1 MGECVTFYT
10 IAIAATVGGGIMFLL
25 SLLGIGDHDGDFHVD
40 GDGAVEGDY
49 GWISL
54 KSIIG
59 FMLGFGWGGYM
70 AESAGLSSWGAIG
83 VGALV
88 GLFMFVIVALL
99 MRFVMNLKSDG
110 TLDYQTLIGMT
121 GTVYVTIPPNRE
133 NGGQITVA
141 HPSQLLYLP
150 AIQEGSEILP
160 IGTPIEVVSVTA
172 NILTVKAI
180 NK

>member
-1 MGECVTFYT
+1 MGEYVTFYT
-10 IAIAATVGGGIMFLL
+10 IAIAATVGGGIMFVL
-25 SLLGIGDHDGDFHVD
+25 SLLGIGDHDGDLHVD
-40 GDGAVEGDY
+40 GDGSVDGDY

-70 AESAGLSSWGAIG
+70 AENAGLSGWSSIG

-88 GLFMFVIVALL
+88 GLLMFVIVALM

-133 NGGQITVA
+133 HGGQITVA

-150 AIQEGSEILP
+150 AIQDGHEPLP
-160 IGTPIEVVSVTA
+160 AGTPVVVESVTA
-172 NILTVKAI
+172 SVLTIKAI